1 MVSKIRE
8 IKAREILD
16 SRGNP
21 TVGVD
26 LICDHGIFT
35 ASVPSGA
42 SKGKREAVE
51 LRDGG
56 ERYFGKGVLKAI
68 RNINEIIGPKL
79 RGKDVKNQKDLDN
92 LLMLLDGTEDKSNLG
107 ANAVYP
113 VSLAICRAGAKAKS
127 LSLFQY
133 ISQLIG
139 DFNKALLLPFPAF
152 NIINGGMHAGN
163 DLAFQ
168 EFMILP
174 EAESFSE
181 NLRWA
186 SEICQKLKE
195 ILKEKYGKL
204 ATNVGDEG
212 GFAPPLIISK
222 EALELISKAIE
233 DLGYQGRVKFIIDCA
248 ASHFFE
254 NGKYKLDGRKIGR
267 EELLNYYLELTEK
280 FPILGFEDP
289 FSEEDWEGFQKIT
302 KEIGKKNYIIGDDLL
317 VTNPKR
323 IIEAAKKDA
332 CNCLLVK
339 INQIGTLTET
349 IEAIRMA
356 RGFGWKMMVSHRSGE
371 TCDDFISDFAV
382 GISANF
388 IKAGSP
394 ARGERVTKYNRLLE
408 IEEEL
413 RSATEFSKY
422 R

>member
-1 MVSKIRE
+1 MAFR
-8 IKAREILD
+8 IKKVRAREILD

-21 TVGVD
+21 TVKVD
-26 LICDHGIFT
+26 LICGHGIFS
-35 ASVPSGA
+35 ASAPSGA

-56 ERYFGKGVLKAI
+56 ERYFGKGVLKAVK
-68 RNINEIIGPKL
+68 NVNEIIGPKL
-79 RGKDVKNQKDLDN
+79 IGKNPTEQKGLDN
-92 LLMLLDGTEDKSNLG
+92 LMVELDGTENKSNLG

-113 VSLAICRAGAKAKS
+113 VSLAICRAGAKAKN

-133 ISQLIG
+133 ISQLSG
-139 DFNKALLLPFPAF
+139 SFSKNLFLSFPAF

-174 EAESFSE
+174 ETESFSE

-186 SEICQKLKE
+186 SEVYQKLKE
-195 ILKEKYGKL
+195 ILKERYGKL

-212 GFAPPLIISK
+212 GFAPPLKFSRD
-222 EALELISKAIE
+222 ALDLISKAIE
-233 DLGYQGRVKFIIDCA
+233 NLALQGKIKFIIDCA

-254 NGKYKLDGRKIGR
+254 NGKYKLDGRKADR
-267 EELLNYYLELTEK
+267 EELLKYYLELTER

-289 FSEEDWEGFQKIT
+289 FFEEDWEGFQKIT
-302 KEIGKKNYIIGDDLL
+302 KELGGKNYIIGDDLL

-323 IIEAAKKDA
+323 IIEAAKKES

-339 INQIGTLTET
+339 INQIGTLTEA
-349 IEAIRMA
+349 IEAVKMA
-356 RGFGWKMMVSHRSGE
+356 RGFGWKIMVSHRSGE

-388 IKAGSP
+388 IKAGAP
-394 ARGERVTKYNRLLE
+394 ARGERVAKYNRLLE
-408 IEEEL
+408 IEEEI